1 MMGKDDAVRA
11 AEKLLEPPK
20 LFVDR
25 LPVLAGIFERL
36 AAQCADGLRELC
48 APPSTFML
56 NAVTSGSSWD
66 TLETYEDS
74 IAGVYYV
81 PEWDT
86 RILIGLDRRFIY
98 GLVDAMYGSDGSESA
113 YEAKRPFSSLETR
126 ISKEIFDI
134 AVPTLK
140 GLFAPICTVSF
151 QLDKIYTALE
161 FQTLGQHDVPV
172 VVAQLLFQ
180 VMDTGGRMFILIP
193 QAPLLPIRKK
203 LEREHAPEVKREDP
217 EWSRRL
223 RDGVAQTKVTLSA
236 ILEAHPMTLHEIAN
250 LQVGQIMKL
259 RATRQSLVLLECE
272 NQALFMCKLGQSKGY
287 FTLIVDSAID
297 VRKEVMGDLL
307 GRRKTDRQ
315 G

>member
-1 MMGKDDAVRA
+1 
-11 AEKLLEPPK
+11 
-20 LFVDR
+20 
-25 LPVLAGIFERL
+25 
-36 AAQCADGLRELC
+36 
-48 APPSTFML
+48 ML

-66 TLETYEDS
+66 TLEAYEDS

-98 GLVDAMYGSDGSESA
+98 GLVDAMYGSDGSEVA

-134 AVPTLK
+134 AIPTLK
-140 GLFAPICTVSF
+140 GLFSSICTVSF
-151 QLDKIYTALE
+151 QLDKIHTALE

-203 LEREHAPEVKREDP
+203 LEREHSSEVKREDP
-217 EWSRRL
+217 EWSRRM
-223 RDGVAQTKVTLSA
+223 RDGIAQTQVTLTA
-236 ILEAHPMTLHEIAN
+236 ILEAHPMTLHEVSS

-259 RATRQSLVLLECE
+259 RATRQSLVVLECE
-272 NQALFMCKLGQSKGY
+272 SQPLFMCKLGQSKGY
-287 FTLIVDSAID
+287 FTLIIDSAID
-297 VRKEVMGDLL
+297 VRKEVMGDVL
-307 GRRKTDRQ
+307 GKKKQ
-315 G
+315 I